1 MPIENRII
9 VKNMSA
15 AILKTIPHCSD
26 ISMIKH
32 ISNNKFSY
40 TDNVGITSY
49 YLVYKSYNAYKK
61 GVAQIPHRLFRSN
74 SFFIAKIE

>member
-1 MPIENRII
+1 
-9 VKNMSA
+9 MSA

-26 ISMIKH
+26 IAMIKH

>member
-1 MPIENRII
+1 MTIENRII
-9 VKNMSA
+9 VKNMSN
-15 AILKTIPHCSD
+15 AILKTIPNCSD

-40 TDNVGITSY
+40 TDTIGVTSY

-61 GVAQIPHRLFRSN
+61 GVAKISHRLIRSN
-74 SFFIAKIE
+74 SFFIAEII